1 MAANRE
7 QRAAALA
14 SCGAAA
20 SGMHLTGYASVFNAP
35 ADIGDFTE
43 TVMPTAV
50 DRTLSDIAS
59 GSADVVLCVDHDVR
73 QILGRTRSGTLKL
86 TKDQHGLKV
95 DADLPNTQ
103 LGRDIAELVRRGDAY
118 GMSFC
123 FAVREGGETWRSKRS
138 RLLRD
143 VILEEV
149 SVLTTEPAYP
159 QTSVAMRSRQGRDK
173 RFYYAFTL

>member
-1 MAANRE
+1 MAADLE
-7 QRAAALA
+7 KRAAALA
-14 SCGAAA
+14 SCGAATE
-20 SGMHLTGYASVFNAP
+20 GMHLQGYASVFDAP

-43 TVMPTAV
+43 TVASTAF
-50 DRTLSDIAS
+50 DRSLADVAS
-59 GSADVVLCVDHDVR
+59 GSADIVLCVDHDVR

-86 TKDQHGLKV
+86 SKDSHGLKV

-123 FAVREGGETWRSKRS
+123 FSVRQGGETWRSR
-138 RLLRD
+138 RNRQLTD
-143 VILEEV
+143 VRLEEV
-149 SVLTTEPAYP
+149 SVLTTQPAYP

-173 RFYYAFTL
+173 RIYYAWTL

>member
-1 MAANRE
+1 MAANLE
-7 QRAAALA
+7 KRAAALA

-43 TVMPTAV
+43 TVMPTAF
-50 DRTLSDIAS
+50 DRTL
-59 GSADVVLCVDHDVR
+59 ADVAEGKADIVLCLDHDVR

-86 TKDQHGLKV
+86 AKDAHGLKV

-103 LGRDIAELVRRGDAY
+103 LGRDVAELVRRQDAY

-123 FAVREGGETWRSKRS
+123 FAVRDGGETWSNARS
-138 RLLRD
+138 RQLTD
-143 VILEEV
+143 VALEEV
-149 SVLTTEPAYP
+149 SVLTVAPAYP
-159 QTSVAMRSRQGRDK
+159 QTSVAMRSKCGADK
-173 RFYYAFTL
+173 RIYYAFTL